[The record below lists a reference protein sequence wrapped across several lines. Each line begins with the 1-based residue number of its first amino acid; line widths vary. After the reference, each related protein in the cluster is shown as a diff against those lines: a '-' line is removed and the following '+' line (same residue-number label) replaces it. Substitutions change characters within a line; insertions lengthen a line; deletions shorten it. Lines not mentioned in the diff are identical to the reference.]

1 MTPELAD
8 LTPPLAGTVELPS
21 GRSYLDTAAEGLPVA
36 TADVALLRSLEAK
49 RRGSRG
55 RDLLYAAEVACREE
69 VAAWLAISADEVALV
84 PDTSTGIARWID
96 AQTWHP
102 GDEVLIN
109 DLEFPSNVTP
119 WLVARERYGITVRTL
134 PTRGG
139 ILQPDDV
146 ASAIHPR
153 TRVVAVSLVSFKSGG
168 RVDVAKLRAAAH
180 AVGAVLAVDATQ
192 GFGAVPLPRDG
203 WDVMWSSGYKWLLG
217 VHGIAIMAV
226 RQSLLE
232 GSTGGAPGWRSS
244 VSTFLPDRFE
254 RLSWAADARRFH
266 AGMPAFGPM
275 MVLHEG
281 MLALRQAGAG
291 AIEAHLELLGRE
303 LLSGLTRLG
312 IDPLTPSAPDRRAG
326 IVAFETPDPAPLR
339 AALAERGVDVWG
351 NDGRIRISFH
361 AYTPR
366 GHIRHCLDVLEQLH
380 AAGVLKTGRTHD

>member
-1 MTPELAD
+1 VRSGSDD
-8 LTPPLAGTVELPS
+8 LSPPLAGVVELPP

-36 TADVALLRSLEAK
+36 TAEAALLRSLDAK

-55 RDLLYAAEVACREE
+55 RDALYAAEAACREE
-69 VAAWLAISADEVALV
+69 VATWLAASVDEVALV

-96 AQTWHP
+96 AQTWRP

-139 ILQPDDV
+139 VLQPDDV
-146 ASAIHPR
+146 AGAIHDR

-168 RVDVAKLRAAAH
+168 RVDVARLGNVTRAA
-180 AVGAVLAVDATQ
+180 GAVLAVDATQ
-192 GFGAVPLPRDG
+192 GFGAVPLPSDG

-226 RQSLLE
+226 RRELLE
-232 GSTGGAPGWRSS
+232 GSPAGAPGWRSS
-244 VSTFLPDRFE
+244 ASTFLPDRFE
-254 RLSWAADARRFH
+254 RLSWADDARRFH

-281 MLALRQAGAG
+281 MSALRRAGAG
-291 AIEAHLELLGRE
+291 AIESHLEQLGRE
-303 LLSGLTRLG
+303 FLSGLARLG
-312 IDPLTPSAPDRRAG
+312 IEPLTPSSPDRRAG
-326 IVAFETPDPAPLR
+326 IVAFETDDPVALR
-339 AALAERGVDVWG
+339 TALGEHGIDVWG
-351 NDGRIRISFH
+351 NDGRLRISFH

-366 GHIRHCLDVLEQLH
+366 AHLRHCLDVLEGLH
-380 AAGVLKTGRTHD
+380 DAGALTTGRTHA